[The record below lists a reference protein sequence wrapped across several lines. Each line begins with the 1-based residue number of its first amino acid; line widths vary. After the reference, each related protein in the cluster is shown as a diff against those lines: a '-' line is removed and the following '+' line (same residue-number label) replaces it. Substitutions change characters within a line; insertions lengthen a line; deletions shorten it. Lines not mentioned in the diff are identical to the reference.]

1 MVEII
6 ATEQNIEKRMRRN
19 EGSLRDS
26 WTTLNTPV
34 FALLGYQKEKQE
46 KGTEKILEEIIA
58 ENFLNVRKEIIN
70 QVQEAQ
76 RVPRQEKENT

>member
-1 MVEII
+1 MS
-6 ATEQNIEKRMRRN
+6 Q
-19 EGSLRDS
+19 
-26 WTTLNTPV
+26 TTLNKPV
-34 FALLGYQKEKQE
+34 FALLGYQKDKQE

-76 RVPRQEKENT
+76 SLRRKRKTPKHGHQTDKNLREC